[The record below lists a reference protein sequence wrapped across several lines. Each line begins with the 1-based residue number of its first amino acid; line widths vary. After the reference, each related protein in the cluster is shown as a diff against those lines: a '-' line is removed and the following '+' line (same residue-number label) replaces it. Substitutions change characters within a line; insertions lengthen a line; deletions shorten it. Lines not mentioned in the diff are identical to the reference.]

1 MERRTDSPPTPK
13 GELKL
18 VLFGIFL
25 SVLFILFPVIPV
37 YTYSY
42 QQGIKLVLF
51 LSISL
56 YINILIFFLQTMS
69 YSPLGAGALSYSPLR
84 GLGGRLTILPLP
96 PPQ

>member
-56 YINILIFFLQTMS
+56 YINILIFFLQTTS
-69 YSPLGAGALSYSPLR
+69 YSPLGVGGSLSLLPFRGWGLSFITPL
-84 GLGGRLTILPLP
+84 
-96 PPQ
+96 